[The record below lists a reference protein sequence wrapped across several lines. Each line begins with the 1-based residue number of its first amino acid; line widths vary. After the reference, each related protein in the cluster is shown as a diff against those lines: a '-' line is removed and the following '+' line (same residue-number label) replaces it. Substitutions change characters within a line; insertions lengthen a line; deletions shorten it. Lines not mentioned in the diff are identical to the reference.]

1 MLRRILGILLLA
13 VAGAAHASPTLLVVG
28 DSISAGYGLDN
39 GQGWVALLSARMAR
53 DFPGWRVDNASV
65 SGDTSAGGL
74 ARLPALLRQRRPA
87 VVVVELGGNDALRG
101 LALSHTRDNLT
112 RMLELAHR
120 AGART
125 LLVGM
130 QIPPNYGPVY
140 TQRFAA
146 LYPDVARATGS
157 ALVPFLLAGIAEH
170 RDAFQPDGIHP
181 TAASQPALLANVWPR
196 LAPLLR
202 ATGAE
207 HAR

>member
-1 MLRRILGILLLA
+1 MLRRILGILLWA